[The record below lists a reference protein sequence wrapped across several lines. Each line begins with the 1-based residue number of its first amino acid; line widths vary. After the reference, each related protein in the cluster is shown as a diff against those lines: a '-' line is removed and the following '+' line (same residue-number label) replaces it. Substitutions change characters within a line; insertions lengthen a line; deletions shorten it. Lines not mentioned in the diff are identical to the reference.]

1 MIGAL
6 LSLGIFVAVPLTGRV
21 VLGRLGSSIPA
32 IARPSLWVACG
43 VAIWS
48 VPLLGSLILGA
59 YHPEIIGAA
68 GWVTVAGLVAL
79 KKVGRPGVP
88 RLGHWDCIV
97 LIGLVCAAALAAAFP
112 ADPLTAALDMG
123 TYSSHAVYMAD
134 HGRLDVP
141 YPGPDDQ
148 PIPNA
153 LFATGAVFA
162 SHPSMTVRF
171 SNLFPAWLA
180 QTYAAAGYGALIRL
194 NVLVGLLALLA
205 IYGLAKRFVRP
216 SFAGFG
222 ILFLAFNPAQIWV
235 ARQTLSEILT
245 QLLVWCGL
253 LLLTAY
259 LARGRPSWGVWTGIL
274 LGLSAFAHIDA
285 FVLVPLLLI
294 SHALSRVV
302 APGRRPTWG
311 YVYLGATPLFGLALA
326 YYAILNQPY
335 LRRVD
340 TQMLEI
346 GALTLAAAAL
356 LALTRS
362 KRLAAGARVALA
374 DRRLVLGLL
383 AVLAGVAVYVYFI
396 RPILPPFARFVGAGN
411 LLNGQ
416 RSYVE
421 DALANA
427 GRYLTPGV
435 VWAALLGWSIVFV
448 AISRRSRAAA
458 AWAPLVIVAM
468 GITAVYTWNQS
479 VFPDHFWAIRR
490 FVPEIIPAMVLF
502 AGVGTAWLLGHL
514 SKPGRR
520 LAIGLIVPLLVVWT
534 IYIGAPMYVT
544 PERQGSYAELGQFA
558 ESVPSDSL
566 AVAVDGVYEAAHY
579 WMPLLLAFDRPIIP
593 LDPTDDTARAEAI
606 TQLNAASEDDP
617 VTIVTAAYDFRMDA
631 VVGTRT
637 AQVSWSSPVMAE
649 TTNPVPR
656 VVLEQDNTLTVIRAT
671 GLNTIGVA
679 FGGAPQWVAA
689 GTGFH
694 PAQLVDGRPLRWT
707 DGAGQIAIPIEG
719 DQTPTRLAI
728 SIADTGPNGGPL
740 HVTLNDITLFDG
752 VLPPGPWS
760 ATYDLAGLVD
770 LHQGDTAN
778 VEITSDT
785 FQANPVINGDRE
797 TTFGVQ
803 VDTVMLLEA
812 E

>member
-1 MIGAL
+1 M
-6 LSLGIFVAVPLTGRV
+6 
-21 VLGRLGSSIPA
+21 
-32 IARPSLWVACG
+32 
-43 VAIWS
+43 
-48 VPLLGSLILGA
+48 
-59 YHPEIIGAA
+59 
-68 GWVTVAGLVAL
+68 
-79 KKVGRPGVP
+79 
-88 RLGHWDCIV
+88 
-97 LIGLVCAAALAAAFP
+97 
-112 ADPLTAALDMG
+112 
-123 TYSSHAVYMAD
+123 
-134 HGRLDVP
+134 
-141 YPGPDDQ
+141 
-148 PIPNA
+148 
-153 LFATGAVFA
+153 
-162 SHPSMTVRF
+162 
-171 SNLFPAWLA
+171 
-180 QTYAAAGYGALIRL
+180 
-194 NVLVGLLALLA
+194 LALLA

-235 ARQTLSEILT
+235 ARQTLTEVPA
-245 QLLVWCGL
+245 QLLIWSGL
-253 LLLTAY
+253 LLLVAY
-259 LARGRPSWGVWTGIL
+259 LARGRPALGAWAGIL
-274 LGLSAFAHIDA
+274 LGVSAFVRIDA
-285 FVLVPLLLI
+285 FLLVPFLLI
-294 SHALSRVV
+294 GHALWRIVT
-302 APGRRPTWG
+302 RRRANQPSWRP
-311 YVYLGATPLFGLALA
+311 VYLGSVPLFALALVFYGA
-326 YYAILNQPY
+326 FSQPY
-335 LRRVD
+335 LLD
-340 TQMLEI
+340 LSNQMLEI
-346 GALTLAAAAL
+346 GALTVAAAAL
-356 LALTRS
+356 LALNRVRQLTE
-362 KRLAAGARVALA
+362 LAAS
-374 DRRLVLGLL
+374 
-383 AVLAGVAVYVYFI
+383 VLARRKLVVGALIFLAAVAAYAYFI
-396 RPILPPFARFVGAGN
+396 RPMLAPFNVIDAPGKPFD
-411 LLNGQ
+411 GQ

-435 VWAALLGWSIVFV
+435 VWAALLGWSLVFV
-448 AISRRSRAAA
+448 AISRRSRAAVGA
-458 AWAPLVIVAM
+458 VPLLMVAM
-468 GITAVYTWNQS
+468 GITAVYAWNQS

-502 AGVGTAWLLGHL
+502 ACVGTAWLVGRL

-534 IYIGAPMYVT
+534 GYIGPPMYVT
-544 PERQGSYAELGQFA
+544 PEREGSYAALGEFAQAVPANGYVFAFDGDYEL
-558 ESVPSDSL
+558 L
-566 AVAVDGVYEAAHY
+566 HY

-656 VVLEQDNTLTVIRAT
+656 VVLEEDNTLTVIRAT

-770 LHQGDTAN
+770 LHQGHTAN